1 MAKKGLIFDIQRQC
15 IHDGD
20 GVRTVLFVKGCPL
33 RCKWCA
39 NPESQSMEQE
49 IAVLPQRCIGDGNCI
64 QACPNA
70 AIKRPAQIDRSKCI
84 RCGKCT
90 EVCYPGALSV
100 FGRWIDSDAVSEK
113 LLKDKPFFSRGGG
126 ITISG
131 GEPFGQAEF
140 VKDILYRLHAEGIH
154 TAVETCGYARAEDLL
169 AAKVDQF
176 LFDIKLMDEEKHLY
190 WVGASNRLILKNL
203 KLLSEAGRR
212 ITLRMP
218 MIPGVNDDEDN
229 IREVVDLMHRLN
241 ICEFHILPFHQ
252 LGMSKYQMID
262 KAYALKEKL
271 TPTTQEV
278 RRIVELFQRSGVQP
292 IVGG

>member
-1 MAKKGLIFDIQRQC
+1 M
-15 IHDGD
+15 
-20 GVRTVLFVKGCPL
+20 
-33 RCKWCA
+33 
-39 NPESQSMEQE
+39 
-49 IAVLPQRCIGDGNCI
+49 
-64 QACPNA
+64 
-70 AIKRPAQIDRSKCI
+70 
-84 RCGKCT
+84 
-90 EVCYPGALSV
+90 SV